1 MLYKLNIRERQLT
14 LVRLVTTKDN
24 RFKELEIKNIDFD
37 FEFTIK
43 SLTTPQKSEQIVKIL
58 NELFQPYISDIS
70 GLYISFDSTF
80 FQIEKSEFI
89 APYLQKDKEYI
100 DKEVSLFLTD
110 PPAGY
115 QYGYFANK
123 ENSNAVIIIL
133 RKDISDYFNKIFR
146 ALNGNIQVKNYGLDY
161 KISANSSKFIKTK
174 HLIQLSKTV
183 TVVPPKQQQQQTTT
197 QPVIKNI
204 LEENKKHTI
213 KKQRK
218 SASFKNKK
226 TIYISLTILI
236 AVSIFLAVNN
246 FSADT
251 EEDVIKTENK
261 TVTVLQSDTVKVVP
275 DSLKTVA
282 DSTALKQRIIQPQF
296 NIYSLLQRLSSRA
309 NNLIIVE
316 DNQVTIS
323 CDTAVEADSL
333 TAFLDKENN
342 FTKIK
347 KLGIK
352 NKIVLFQVKMI
363 SYDTEGHTDAEIVA
377 SKNVFTELTAKFQN
391 KYDYLT
397 FTDKTVLTEL
407 LAHLQSKKIIFS
419 KLKITQ
425 RNNTIFMMVDFD

>member
-1 MLYKLNIRERQLT
+1 MLYKLNIKERQLT

-24 RFKELEIKNIDFD
+24 RFKELEIKTVDFD
-37 FEFTIK
+37 FKFTIK

-70 GLYISFDSTF
+70 GLYISIDSDF

-89 APYLQKDKEYI
+89 DPYLQKDKEYI
-100 DKEVSLFLTD
+100 DREVSLFLTD
-110 PPAGY
+110 SPAEY

-123 ENSNAVIIIL
+123 ENFNAIIVIL
-133 RKDISDYFNKIFR
+133 RKDISDHFNKIFR
-146 ALNGNIQVKNYGLDY
+146 ALNGNIQIKNYGLDY
-161 KISANSSKFIKTK
+161 KTSSNSSKFIKTK
-174 HLIQLSKTV
+174 HSIQQISKAV
-183 TVVPPKQQQQQTTT
+183 VVPLKQQQTTT

-213 KKQRK
+213 NKQRK
-218 SASFKNKK
+218 SVSLKNKK

-236 AVSIFLAVNN
+236 VVSIFFTINN
-246 FSADT
+246 FSSDT
-251 EEDVIKTENK
+251 EKNVIKIEDRVA
-261 TVTVLQSDTVKVVP
+261 TVIQSDTVKVVP
-275 DSLKTVA
+275 DSLKIVS
-282 DSTALKQRIIQPQF
+282 DSTALKQKIIQPQF
-296 NIYSLLQRLSSRA
+296 NIYSLLQRLSNRA
-309 NNLIIVE
+309 NNLIIIE
-316 DNQVTIS
+316 DNQVAIS

-333 TAFLDKENN
+333 ITLLDRENN
-342 FTKIK
+342 FTEIK

-377 SKNVFTELTAKFQN
+377 SKNIFTELTAKFQN

-397 FTDKTVLTEL
+397 FTDRIALTEL
-407 LAHLQSKKIIFS
+407 LAHLQNEKVIFS